1 MVEHWKFSSTLHPEL
16 YEYLKTRKMSSSYEI
31 LLKWKLPAIYG
42 MFSVQLMTE
51 VQSELMD
58 CQSQCSRKLG
68 MFRTDKNEDFFGSY
82 FHYLE
87 YGYYYRELN
96 VYICTL

>member
-1 MVEHWKFSSTLHPEL
+1 
-16 YEYLKTRKMSSSYEI
+16 
-31 LLKWKLPAIYG
+31 

-68 MFRTDKNEDFFGSY
+68 MFRADKNEDFFGSY

-87 YGYYYRELN
+87 YGYYYCELN
-96 VYICTL
+96 KRIHAHYNYTYIAKCKICFETS